1 MKNPL
6 QDKEF
11 LYNLNQDR
19 HKEIYAKIISLSF
32 DEKPLEQ
39 IEGRVTSGS
48 INIDGT
54 STVRRTCNLTLIAK
68 DVNITD
74 FYWGVSNKFTLE
86 IGLKNNINKEYPN
99 IIWFKQGIY
108 VITSFNSS
116 LTNSN
121 YTISI
126 NGKDKMCLLNGEIG
140 GSLPSSIDFGK
151 IDNYED
157 TYTEVKIKDCTQ
169 YVANKYY
176 IYEDGKY
183 KISLNEFNE
192 KTKYYTKDTLLKQD
206 SLKLKDIIKEAVHE
220 YGKELY
226 HNIII
231 NDLDNYGLELLEYR
245 GDKPLYLLY
254 DEDAH
259 IYTQMVIDE
268 DFPIYIETSSEKY
281 DYEPVENLSIETFY
295 SNPEE
300 YWVKSEESE
309 DFYYQVSQYNEEL
322 TYYTRSYIAPTV
334 DEEAKQ
340 IKDIPVFNNAID
352 DFNDSRTIFYLDTD
366 ILDEETGKRDKSRW
380 SATKVEYG
388 ATAGY
393 RTTDLTYPGD
403 LISSVGESLTS
414 ILDKIKNTIGA
425 FEYFYDIDGR
435 FIFQAKKIYSQN
447 SWNTLVNADDNIF
460 ARDAVEESPY
470 SYSFEDVN
478 LIQQFQNTPAINNVK
493 NDYSIWGTRKG
504 ISGAEIPI
512 HARYAIHNKPVYYH
526 SYDGNTYTTLEMN
539 EVIKMP
545 NRQKNPDGLNDDWWN
560 IFDWAEYYKALTGEY
575 PTSYIGQY
583 CKETTKLDLNA
594 IFPPG
599 YTWNINRPVFLFDVN
614 KDGTLGY
621 IGHNPIRDDQLPENS
636 CWHTY
641 SYFLDLSKNG
651 NLAYIYKPKIP
662 TNVNINYKKVDW
674 REIIYQM
681 ALDYFKHGQE
691 KDFLYNVQN
700 NNLKMDGLSSYYPE
714 GETGYEAFYTD
725 IQGFWR
731 QLYDPNP
738 DIIYDTEGGYYSEEK
753 FYKVKELTNEELKT
767 SGDIYYYYDST
778 LDEYIIAKNLSYK
791 QCTEDS
797 SFIASNTYYIKKN
810 QNAYEK
816 VENLTEDI
824 FNNNK
829 SNYYYQIDYYS
840 KNKELALGSSYRVKT
855 VWNPFKEK
863 DTFTCDYYLKGD
875 TETDDYSATKYY
887 WNKNVVLA
895 PEQLNFW
902 IDFYDGNDS
911 LMQYSIATI
920 GDRPKVVNDS
930 KITSIYFRNV
940 PQVIFT
946 NGQDYN
952 GLDIKTG
959 YTYIWLDK
967 SMQDL
972 FSISAQGKSAEEEM
986 NELFNNYSYCSE
998 GVTITAVPIY
1008 NLEPNTLIYIY
1019 NEENKING
1027 KYQVNRITIPLNYNG
1042 MMSIT
1047 ATKIIEQVY

>member
-1 MKNPL
+1 MKNPF

-86 IGLKNNINKEYPN
+86 IGLKNNINEEYSN

-116 LTNSN
+116 LTNNN

-151 IDNYED
+151 IDIYED
-157 TYTEVKIKDCTQ
+157 TYTEVQIKDYTQ

-176 IYEDGKY
+176 IYENGEY
-183 KISLNEFNE
+183 KISLNQFNE
-192 KTKYYTKDTLLKQD
+192 KTKYYTKDVLLKQD

-226 HNIII
+226 HNIVI

-254 DEDAH
+254 DEAAQ

-268 DFPIYIETSSEKY
+268 DF
-281 DYEPVENLSIETFY
+281 SIGNGYTI
-295 SNPEE
+295 STCP
-300 YWVKSEESE
+300 
-309 DFYYQVSQYNEEL
+309 QY
-322 TYYTRSYIAPTV
+322 
-334 DEEAKQ
+334 
-340 IKDIPVFNNAID
+340 NNAID
-352 DFNDSRTIFYLDTD
+352 SLNDGRYIFTLED
-366 ILDEETGKRDKSRW
+366 GKEY

-447 SWNTLVNADDNIF
+447 SWNTLVNTDDNIF
-460 ARDAVEESPY
+460 ARDAIEESPY

-504 ISGAEIPI
+504 VTGAEIPI

-526 SYDGNTYTTLEMN
+526 GYDGNTYTTLEMN

-545 NRQKNPDGLNDDWWN
+545 SRQKNPDGLNDDWWN

-575 PTSYIGQY
+575 PAGHIGQY

-599 YTWNINRPVFLFDVN
+599 NRWDINRPVFLFDVN

-621 IGHNPIRDDQLPENS
+621 IGHNPWKDGVLPEDS
-636 CWHTY
+636 CWHLY
-641 SYFLDLSKNG
+641 SYFLDLAENG

-662 TNVNINYKKVDW
+662 TNVNISYKKVDW

-691 KDFLYNVQN
+691 EDFLYRVQN

-855 VWNPFKEK
+855 VWNPFREK

-911 LMQYSIATI
+911 LMQYSIAAI

-998 GVTITAVPIY
+998 GVTITAIPIY
-1008 NLEPNTLIYIY
+1008 NLEPNTLVYIY

>member
-151 IDNYED
+151 IDIYED
-157 TYTEVKIKDCTQ
+157 TYTEVQIKDYTQ

-176 IYEDGKY
+176 IYENGEY
-183 KISLNEFNE
+183 KLSLNEFNE
-192 KTKYYTKDTLLKQD
+192 KTKYYTKDILLRQD

-254 DEDAH
+254 DEAAQ
-259 IYTQMVIDE
+259 IYTQMIIDE
-268 DFPIYIETSSEKY
+268 DF
-281 DYEPVENLSIETFY
+281 SIGNGYTI
-295 SNPEE
+295 STCP
-300 YWVKSEESE
+300 
-309 DFYYQVSQYNEEL
+309 QY
-322 TYYTRSYIAPTV
+322 
-334 DEEAKQ
+334 
-340 IKDIPVFNNAID
+340 NNAID
-352 DFNDSRTIFYLDTD
+352 TLNDGRYIFTLED
-366 ILDEETGKRDKSRW
+366 GKEY

-393 RTTDLTYPGD
+393 RATDLIYPGD

-621 IGHNPIRDDQLPENS
+621 IGHNPIRDNQLPENS

-641 SYFLDLSKNG
+641 SYFLDLATGG

-691 KDFLYNVQN
+691 EDFLYKVQT

-753 FYKVKELTNEELKT
+753 
-767 SGDIYYYYDST
+767 
-778 LDEYIIAKNLSYK
+778 EY
-791 QCTEDS
+791 EPDGV
-797 SFIASNTYYIKKN
+797 TYRI
-810 QNAYEK
+810 
-816 VENLTEDI
+816 
-824 FNNNK
+824 
-829 SNYYYQIDYYS
+829 
-840 KNKELALGSSYRVKT
+840 KT

-911 LMQYSIATI
+911 LMQYSIAAI

>member
-6 QDKEF
+6 QDKDF

-151 IDNYED
+151 IDIYED
-157 TYTEVKIKDCTQ
+157 TYSEVQIKDYTQ

-176 IYEDGKY
+176 IYENGEY
-183 KISLNEFNE
+183 KISLSEFNE
-192 KTKYYTKDTLLKQD
+192 KAKYYTKDVLLRQD

-254 DEDAH
+254 DEDVQ

-268 DFPIYIETSSEKY
+268 DFPIYIETSPENY
-281 DYEPVENLSIETFY
+281 NYEPVENLSMETFY

-322 TYYTRSYIAPTV
+322 TYYIRSYIAPTV
-334 DEEAKQ
+334 SEEAKQ
-340 IKDIPVFNNAID
+340 IKDIPVFNNAIN

-447 SWNTLVNADDNIF
+447 SWNTLVNTDNNIF
-460 ARDAVEESPY
+460 ARDAIEESPY

-478 LIQQFQNTPAINNVK
+478 LIQQFQNTPAINNVR

-504 ISGAEIPI
+504 ITGAEIPI

-545 NRQKNPDGLNDDWWN
+545 VRQKNPEGLDDNWWN

-575 PTSYIGQY
+575 PASYIGQY

-599 YTWNINRPVFLFDVN
+599 NKWDINRPVFLFDVN

-621 IGHNPIRDDQLPENS
+621 VGHNPWEDGRLPEDS
-636 CWHTY
+636 CWHLY
-641 SYFLDLSKNG
+641 SYFLDLAKNG

-691 KDFLYNVQN
+691 EDFLYKVQT

-731 QLYDPNP
+731 QLYDLNP

-753 FYKVKELTNEELKT
+753 EYEPDGVTYK
-767 SGDIYYYYDST
+767 I
-778 LDEYIIAKNLSYK
+778 
-791 QCTEDS
+791 
-797 SFIASNTYYIKKN
+797 
-810 QNAYEK
+810 
-816 VENLTEDI
+816 
-824 FNNNK
+824 
-829 SNYYYQIDYYS
+829 
-840 KNKELALGSSYRVKT
+840 KT

-863 DTFTCDYYLKGD
+863 DTFTCDYYLKGEN
-875 TETDDYSATKYY
+875 ETDDYSATKYY

-911 LMQYSIATI
+911 LMQYSIAAI

-1008 NLEPNTLIYIY
+1008 NLEPNTLVYIY

>member
-151 IDNYED
+151 IDIYED
-157 TYTEVKIKDCTQ
+157 TYTEVQIKDYTQ

-176 IYEDGKY
+176 IYENGEY
-183 KISLNEFNE
+183 KLSLSEFNE
-192 KTKYYTKDTLLKQD
+192 KTKYYTKDILLRQD

-254 DEDAH
+254 DEAAQ
-259 IYTQMVIDE
+259 IYTQMVIDG
-268 DFPIYIETSSEKY
+268 DFLIGNGYTISTCP
-281 DYEPVENLSIETFY
+281 
-295 SNPEE
+295 
-300 YWVKSEESE
+300 
-309 DFYYQVSQYNEEL
+309 QY
-322 TYYTRSYIAPTV
+322 
-334 DEEAKQ
+334 
-340 IKDIPVFNNAID
+340 NNAID
-352 DFNDSRTIFYLDTD
+352 SLNDGRYIFTLED
-366 ILDEETGKRDKSRW
+366 GKKY

-621 IGHNPIRDDQLPENS
+621 IGHNPIRDGQLPENS

-641 SYFLDLSKNG
+641 SYFLDLATGG

-691 KDFLYNVQN
+691 EDFLYQVQN

-753 FYKVKELTNEELKT
+753 
-767 SGDIYYYYDST
+767 
-778 LDEYIIAKNLSYK
+778 EYEPDGI
-791 QCTEDS
+791 
-797 SFIASNTYYIKKN
+797 TYRI
-810 QNAYEK
+810 
-816 VENLTEDI
+816 
-824 FNNNK
+824 
-829 SNYYYQIDYYS
+829 
-840 KNKELALGSSYRVKT
+840 KT

-875 TETDDYSATKYY
+875 TETDDYSATRYY

-911 LMQYSIATI
+911 LMQYSIAAI

>member
-126 NGKDKMCLLNGEIG
+126 NRKDKMCLLNGEIG

-151 IDNYED
+151 IDIYED
-157 TYTEVKIKDCTQ
+157 TYTEVQIKDYTQ

-176 IYEDGKY
+176 IYENGEY
-183 KISLNEFNE
+183 KISLNQFNE

-281 DYEPVENLSIETFY
+281 EYEPIEDLSMETFY

-309 DFYYQVSQYNEEL
+309 DFYYQISQYNEEL
-322 TYYTRSYIAPTV
+322 TYYIRSYIAPTV
-334 DEEAKQ
+334 SEEAKQ

-366 ILDEETGKRDKSRW
+366 ILNEETGKRDKSRW

-621 IGHNPIRDDQLPENS
+621 IGHNPIRDGQLPENS

-641 SYFLDLSKNG
+641 SYFLDLATGG

-691 KDFLYNVQN
+691 EDFLYNVQN

-753 FYKVKELTNEELKT
+753 EYEPDGVTYK
-767 SGDIYYYYDST
+767 I
-778 LDEYIIAKNLSYK
+778 
-791 QCTEDS
+791 
-797 SFIASNTYYIKKN
+797 
-810 QNAYEK
+810 
-816 VENLTEDI
+816 
-824 FNNNK
+824 
-829 SNYYYQIDYYS
+829 
-840 KNKELALGSSYRVKT
+840 KT
-855 VWNPFKEK
+855 VWNPFREK
-863 DTFTCDYYLKGD
+863 DTFTCDYYLKGEN
-875 TETDDYSATKYY
+875 ETDDYSATKYY

-911 LMQYSIATI
+911 LMQYSIAVI

>member
-151 IDNYED
+151 IDIYED
-157 TYTEVKIKDCTQ
+157 TYTEVQIKDYTQ
-169 YVANKYY
+169 YIANKYY
-176 IYEDGKY
+176 IYENGEY
-183 KISLNEFNE
+183 KLSLSEFNE
-192 KTKYYTKDTLLKQD
+192 KTKYYTKDVLLRQD

-268 DFPIYIETSSEKY
+268 DF
-281 DYEPVENLSIETFY
+281 SIGNGYTI
-295 SNPEE
+295 STCP
-300 YWVKSEESE
+300 
-309 DFYYQVSQYNEEL
+309 QY
-322 TYYTRSYIAPTV
+322 
-334 DEEAKQ
+334 
-340 IKDIPVFNNAID
+340 NNAID
-352 DFNDSRTIFYLDTD
+352 TLNDGRYIFTLED
-366 ILDEETGKRDKSRW
+366 GKEY

-393 RTTDLTYPGD
+393 RTTDLIYPGD

-621 IGHNPIRDDQLPENS
+621 IGHNPIRDNQLPENS

-641 SYFLDLSKNG
+641 SYFLDLATGG

-691 KDFLYNVQN
+691 EDFLYKVQT

-753 FYKVKELTNEELKT
+753 
-767 SGDIYYYYDST
+767 
-778 LDEYIIAKNLSYK
+778 EY
-791 QCTEDS
+791 EPDGV
-797 SFIASNTYYIKKN
+797 TYRI
-810 QNAYEK
+810 
-816 VENLTEDI
+816 
-824 FNNNK
+824 
-829 SNYYYQIDYYS
+829 
-840 KNKELALGSSYRVKT
+840 KT

-911 LMQYSIATI
+911 LMQYSIAAI

-946 NGQDYN
+946 DGQDYN

>member
-6 QDKEF
+6 QDKDF

-19 HKEIYAKIISLSF
+19 YKEIYAKIISLSF

-39 IEGRVTSGS
+39 IEGRVSSGS

-86 IGLKNNINKEYPN
+86 IGLKNNINKDYPN

-151 IDNYED
+151 IDIYED
-157 TYTEVKIKDCTQ
+157 TYSEVQIKDYTQ

-176 IYEDGKY
+176 IYENGEY

-192 KTKYYTKDTLLKQD
+192 NIKYYTKDILLKQD

-226 HNIII
+226 HNIVI

-254 DEDAH
+254 DETAQ

-268 DFPIYIETSSEKY
+268 DF
-281 DYEPVENLSIETFY
+281 SIGNGYTI
-295 SNPEE
+295 STCP
-300 YWVKSEESE
+300 
-309 DFYYQVSQYNEEL
+309 QY
-322 TYYTRSYIAPTV
+322 
-334 DEEAKQ
+334 
-340 IKDIPVFNNAID
+340 NNAID
-352 DFNDSRTIFYLDTD
+352 SLNDGRYIFTLED
-366 ILDEETGKRDKSRW
+366 GKKY

-388 ATAGY
+388 TTAGY
-393 RTTDLTYPGD
+393 RTTDLVYPGD

-447 SWNTLVNADDNIF
+447 SWNTLVNADNNIF

-493 NDYSIWGTRKG
+493 NDYSIWGTRKS
-504 ISGAEIPI
+504 ITGAEIPI
-512 HARYAIHNKPVYYH
+512 HARYAIHNKPIYYH
-526 SYDGNTYTTLEMN
+526 SYDGNIYTTLEMN
-539 EVIKMP
+539 EI
-545 NRQKNPDGLNDDWWN
+545 
-560 IFDWAEYYKALTGEY
+560 I
-575 PTSYIGQY
+575 
-583 CKETTKLDLNA
+583 
-594 IFPPG
+594 
-599 YTWNINRPVFLFDVN
+599 
-614 KDGTLGY
+614 
-621 IGHNPIRDDQLPENS
+621 
-636 CWHTY
+636 
-641 SYFLDLSKNG
+641 
-651 NLAYIYKPKIP
+651 KIP
-662 TNVNINYKKVDW
+662 DIDVHYKKVDW

-691 KDFLYNVQN
+691 EDFLYNIQN
-700 NNLKMDGLSSYYPE
+700 NNLKTDGLSSYYPE

-753 FYKVKELTNEELKT
+753 
-767 SGDIYYYYDST
+767 
-778 LDEYIIAKNLSYK
+778 EYEPDGI
-791 QCTEDS
+791 
-797 SFIASNTYYIKKN
+797 TYRI
-810 QNAYEK
+810 
-816 VENLTEDI
+816 
-824 FNNNK
+824 
-829 SNYYYQIDYYS
+829 
-840 KNKELALGSSYRVKT
+840 KT
-855 VWNPFKEK
+855 VWNPFREK
-863 DTFTCDYYLKGD
+863 DTFTCDYYLKGEN
-875 TETDDYSATKYY
+875 ETDDYSATKYY

-911 LMQYSIATI
+911 LMQYSIAAI

-952 GLDIKTG
+952 SLDIKTG

-998 GVTITAVPIY
+998 SVTITAVPIY
-1008 NLEPNTLIYIY
+1008 HLEPNTLVYIY
-1019 NEENKING
+1019 NKENKING

-1047 ATKIIEQVY
+1047 ATKIMEQIY

>member
-6 QDKEF
+6 QDKDF

-19 HKEIYAKIISLSF
+19 YKEIYAKIISLSF

-39 IEGRVTSGS
+39 IEGRVSSGS

-86 IGLKNNINKEYPN
+86 IGLKNNINKDYPN

-151 IDNYED
+151 IDIYED
-157 TYTEVKIKDCTQ
+157 TYSEVQIKDYTQ

-176 IYEDGKY
+176 IYENGEY

-192 KTKYYTKDTLLKQD
+192 NIKYYTKDILLKQD

-226 HNIII
+226 HNIVI

-254 DEDAH
+254 DETAQ

-268 DFPIYIETSSEKY
+268 DF
-281 DYEPVENLSIETFY
+281 SIGNGYTI
-295 SNPEE
+295 STCP
-300 YWVKSEESE
+300 
-309 DFYYQVSQYNEEL
+309 QY
-322 TYYTRSYIAPTV
+322 
-334 DEEAKQ
+334 
-340 IKDIPVFNNAID
+340 NNAID
-352 DFNDSRTIFYLDTD
+352 SLNDGRYIFTLED
-366 ILDEETGKRDKSRW
+366 GKKY
-380 SATKVEYG
+380 SATKIEYG
-388 ATAGY
+388 TTAGY
-393 RTTDLTYPGD
+393 RTTDLVYPGD
-403 LISSVGESLTS
+403 LISSVGENLTS

-447 SWNTLVNADDNIF
+447 SWNTLVNADNNIF

-493 NDYSIWGTRKG
+493 NDYSIWGTRKS
-504 ISGAEIPI
+504 ITGAEIPI
-512 HARYAIHNKPVYYH
+512 HARYAIHNKPIYYH
-526 SYDGNTYTTLEMN
+526 SYDGNIYTTLEMN
-539 EVIKMP
+539 EI
-545 NRQKNPDGLNDDWWN
+545 
-560 IFDWAEYYKALTGEY
+560 I
-575 PTSYIGQY
+575 
-583 CKETTKLDLNA
+583 
-594 IFPPG
+594 
-599 YTWNINRPVFLFDVN
+599 
-614 KDGTLGY
+614 
-621 IGHNPIRDDQLPENS
+621 
-636 CWHTY
+636 
-641 SYFLDLSKNG
+641 
-651 NLAYIYKPKIP
+651 KIP
-662 TNVNINYKKVDW
+662 DIDVHYKKVDW

-691 KDFLYNVQN
+691 EDFLYNVQN
-700 NNLKMDGLSSYYPE
+700 NNLKTDGLSSYYPE

-753 FYKVKELTNEELKT
+753 
-767 SGDIYYYYDST
+767 
-778 LDEYIIAKNLSYK
+778 EYEPDGI
-791 QCTEDS
+791 
-797 SFIASNTYYIKKN
+797 TYRI
-810 QNAYEK
+810 
-816 VENLTEDI
+816 
-824 FNNNK
+824 
-829 SNYYYQIDYYS
+829 
-840 KNKELALGSSYRVKT
+840 KT
-855 VWNPFKEK
+855 VWNPFREK
-863 DTFTCDYYLKGD
+863 DTFTCDYYLKGEN
-875 TETDDYSATKYY
+875 ETDDYSATKYY

-911 LMQYSIATI
+911 LMQYSIAAI

-959 YTYIWLDK
+959 YTYIQLDK

-998 GVTITAVPIY
+998 SVTITAVPIY
-1008 NLEPNTLIYIY
+1008 HLEPNTLVYIY
-1019 NEENKING
+1019 NKENKING

-1047 ATKIIEQVY
+1047 ATKIMEQIY

>member
-32 DEKPLEQ
+32 DEKPQEQ

-151 IDNYED
+151 IDIYED
-157 TYTEVKIKDCTQ
+157 TYSEVQIKDYTQ

-176 IYEDGKY
+176 IYENGEY

-192 KTKYYTKDTLLKQD
+192 KIKYYTKDVLLKQD

-254 DEDAH
+254 DEAAQ

-268 DFPIYIETSSEKY
+268 DF
-281 DYEPVENLSIETFY
+281 SIGNGYTI
-295 SNPEE
+295 STCP
-300 YWVKSEESE
+300 
-309 DFYYQVSQYNEEL
+309 QY
-322 TYYTRSYIAPTV
+322 
-334 DEEAKQ
+334 
-340 IKDIPVFNNAID
+340 NNAID
-352 DFNDSRTIFYLDTD
+352 SLNDGRYIFTLED
-366 ILDEETGKRDKSRW
+366 GKQY

-460 ARDAVEESPY
+460 ARDAIEESPY

-504 ISGAEIPI
+504 ITGAEIPI

-526 SYDGNTYTTLEMN
+526 SYDGNIYTTLKMN

-545 NRQKNPDGLNDDWWN
+545 VRQKNPEGLDDNWWN
-560 IFDWAEYYKALTGEY
+560 IFDWAEYYKVLTGEY
-575 PTSYIGQY
+575 PASYIGQY

-621 IGHNPIRDDQLPENS
+621 VGHNPSRDGQLPENS

-641 SYFLDLSKNG
+641 SYFLNLAKKG

-691 KDFLYNVQN
+691 EDFLYNVQN

-753 FYKVKELTNEELKT
+753 EYEPDGVTYK
-767 SGDIYYYYDST
+767 I
-778 LDEYIIAKNLSYK
+778 
-791 QCTEDS
+791 
-797 SFIASNTYYIKKN
+797 
-810 QNAYEK
+810 
-816 VENLTEDI
+816 
-824 FNNNK
+824 
-829 SNYYYQIDYYS
+829 
-840 KNKELALGSSYRVKT
+840 KT
-855 VWNPFKEK
+855 VWNPFREK
-863 DTFTCDYYLKGD
+863 DTFTCDYYLKGEN
-875 TETDDYSATKYY
+875 ETDDYSATKYY

-911 LMQYSIATI
+911 LMQYSIAAI

-946 NGQDYN
+946 TGQDYN

-1008 NLEPNTLIYIY
+1008 NLEPNTLVYIY

>member
-6 QDKEF
+6 QNKDF

-19 HKEIYAKIISLSF
+19 YKEIYAKIISLSF

-151 IDNYED
+151 IDIYED
-157 TYTEVKIKDCTQ
+157 TYSEVQIKDYTQ

-176 IYEDGKY
+176 IYENGEY

-192 KTKYYTKDTLLKQD
+192 NIKYYTKDILLKQD

-226 HNIII
+226 HNIVI

-254 DEDAH
+254 DETAQ
-259 IYTQMVIDE
+259 IYTQMIIDE
-268 DFPIYIETSSEKY
+268 DF
-281 DYEPVENLSIETFY
+281 SIGNGYTI
-295 SNPEE
+295 STCP
-300 YWVKSEESE
+300 
-309 DFYYQVSQYNEEL
+309 QY
-322 TYYTRSYIAPTV
+322 
-334 DEEAKQ
+334 
-340 IKDIPVFNNAID
+340 NNAID
-352 DFNDSRTIFYLDTD
+352 SLNDGRYIFTLED
-366 ILDEETGKRDKSRW
+366 GKKY

-388 ATAGY
+388 TTAGY
-393 RTTDLTYPGD
+393 RTTDLVYPGD

-447 SWNTLVNADDNIF
+447 SWNTLVNADNNIF

-493 NDYSIWGTRKG
+493 NDYSIWGTRKS
-504 ISGAEIPI
+504 ITGAEIPI

-526 SYDGNTYTTLEMN
+526 SYDGNIYTTLEMN
-539 EVIKMP
+539 EI
-545 NRQKNPDGLNDDWWN
+545 
-560 IFDWAEYYKALTGEY
+560 I
-575 PTSYIGQY
+575 
-583 CKETTKLDLNA
+583 
-594 IFPPG
+594 
-599 YTWNINRPVFLFDVN
+599 
-614 KDGTLGY
+614 
-621 IGHNPIRDDQLPENS
+621 
-636 CWHTY
+636 
-641 SYFLDLSKNG
+641 
-651 NLAYIYKPKIP
+651 KIP
-662 TNVNINYKKVDW
+662 DIDVHYKKVDW

-691 KDFLYNVQN
+691 EDFLYNIQN
-700 NNLKMDGLSSYYPE
+700 NNLKTDGLSSYYPE

-753 FYKVKELTNEELKT
+753 
-767 SGDIYYYYDST
+767 
-778 LDEYIIAKNLSYK
+778 EY
-791 QCTEDS
+791 EPDGV
-797 SFIASNTYYIKKN
+797 TYRI
-810 QNAYEK
+810 
-816 VENLTEDI
+816 
-824 FNNNK
+824 
-829 SNYYYQIDYYS
+829 
-840 KNKELALGSSYRVKT
+840 KT

-863 DTFTCDYYLKGD
+863 DTFTCDYYLKGEN
-875 TETDDYSATKYY
+875 ETDDYSATKYY

-911 LMQYSIATI
+911 LMQYSIAAI

-946 NGQDYN
+946 NRQDYN

-998 GVTITAVPIY
+998 SVTITAVPIY
-1008 NLEPNTLIYIY
+1008 HLEPNTLVYIY
-1019 NEENKING
+1019 NKENKING

-1047 ATKIIEQVY
+1047 ATKIMEQIY

>member
-151 IDNYED
+151 IDIYED
-157 TYTEVKIKDCTQ
+157 TYTEVQIKDYTQ

-176 IYEDGKY
+176 IYENGEY
-183 KISLNEFNE
+183 KLSLNEFNE
-192 KTKYYTKDTLLKQD
+192 KTKYYTKDILLRQD

-254 DEDAH
+254 DEAAQ
-259 IYTQMVIDE
+259 IYTQMIIDE
-268 DFPIYIETSSEKY
+268 DF
-281 DYEPVENLSIETFY
+281 SIGNGYTI
-295 SNPEE
+295 STCP
-300 YWVKSEESE
+300 
-309 DFYYQVSQYNEEL
+309 QY
-322 TYYTRSYIAPTV
+322 
-334 DEEAKQ
+334 
-340 IKDIPVFNNAID
+340 NNAID
-352 DFNDSRTIFYLDTD
+352 TLNDGRYIFTLED
-366 ILDEETGKRDKSRW
+366 GKEY

-393 RTTDLTYPGD
+393 RATDLIYPGD

-621 IGHNPIRDDQLPENS
+621 IGHNPIRDNQLPENS

-641 SYFLDLSKNG
+641 SYFLDLATGG

-691 KDFLYNVQN
+691 EDFLYKVQT

-753 FYKVKELTNEELKT
+753 
-767 SGDIYYYYDST
+767 
-778 LDEYIIAKNLSYK
+778 EY
-791 QCTEDS
+791 EPDGV
-797 SFIASNTYYIKKN
+797 TYRI
-810 QNAYEK
+810 
-816 VENLTEDI
+816 
-824 FNNNK
+824 
-829 SNYYYQIDYYS
+829 
-840 KNKELALGSSYRVKT
+840 KT

-911 LMQYSIATI
+911 LMQYSIAAI

-1027 KYQVNRITIPLNYNG
+1027 KYQVNIITIPLNYNG

>member
-151 IDNYED
+151 IDIYED
-157 TYTEVKIKDCTQ
+157 TYSEVQIKDYTQ

-176 IYEDGKY
+176 IYENGEY

-192 KTKYYTKDTLLKQD
+192 KTKYYTKDVLLKQD

-254 DEDAH
+254 NEAAQ

-268 DFPIYIETSSEKY
+268 DF
-281 DYEPVENLSIETFY
+281 SIGNGYTI
-295 SNPEE
+295 STCP
-300 YWVKSEESE
+300 
-309 DFYYQVSQYNEEL
+309 QY
-322 TYYTRSYIAPTV
+322 
-334 DEEAKQ
+334 
-340 IKDIPVFNNAID
+340 NNAID
-352 DFNDSRTIFYLDTD
+352 SLNDGRYIFTLED
-366 ILDEETGKRDKSRW
+366 GKQY

-447 SWNTLVNADDNIF
+447 SWNTLVNADNNIF
-460 ARDAVEESPY
+460 ARDAIEESPY

-504 ISGAEIPI
+504 ITGAEIPI

-526 SYDGNTYTTLEMN
+526 SYNGNIYTTLEMN

-545 NRQKNPDGLNDDWWN
+545 VRQKNPEGLDDNWWN
-560 IFDWAEYYKALTGEY
+560 IFDWAEYYKVLTGDY
-575 PTSYIGQY
+575 PADHIGQY

-599 YTWNINRPVFLFDVN
+599 NTWNINRPVFLFDVN

-621 IGHNPIRDDQLPENS
+621 VGHNPSRDGRLPEDS
-636 CWHTY
+636 CWHLY

-691 KDFLYNVQN
+691 EDFLYNVQN

-753 FYKVKELTNEELKT
+753 
-767 SGDIYYYYDST
+767 
-778 LDEYIIAKNLSYK
+778 EY
-791 QCTEDS
+791 EPDGV
-797 SFIASNTYYIKKN
+797 TYRI
-810 QNAYEK
+810 
-816 VENLTEDI
+816 
-824 FNNNK
+824 
-829 SNYYYQIDYYS
+829 
-840 KNKELALGSSYRVKT
+840 KT

-911 LMQYSIATI
+911 LMQYSIAAI

-946 NGQDYN
+946 NEQDYN

>member
-151 IDNYED
+151 IDIYED
-157 TYTEVKIKDCTQ
+157 TYTEVQIKDYTQ

-176 IYEDGKY
+176 IYENGEY
-183 KISLNEFNE
+183 KLSLNEFNE
-192 KTKYYTKDTLLKQD
+192 KTKYYTKDILLRQD

-254 DEDAH
+254 DEAAQ
-259 IYTQMVIDE
+259 IYTQMIIDE
-268 DFPIYIETSSEKY
+268 DF
-281 DYEPVENLSIETFY
+281 SIGNGYTI
-295 SNPEE
+295 STCP
-300 YWVKSEESE
+300 
-309 DFYYQVSQYNEEL
+309 QY
-322 TYYTRSYIAPTV
+322 
-334 DEEAKQ
+334 
-340 IKDIPVFNNAID
+340 NNAID
-352 DFNDSRTIFYLDTD
+352 TLNDGRYIFTLED
-366 ILDEETGKRDKSRW
+366 GKEY

-393 RTTDLTYPGD
+393 RATDLIYPGD

-621 IGHNPIRDDQLPENS
+621 IGHNPIRDNQLPENY

-641 SYFLDLSKNG
+641 SYFLDLATGG

-691 KDFLYNVQN
+691 EDFLYKVQT

-753 FYKVKELTNEELKT
+753 
-767 SGDIYYYYDST
+767 
-778 LDEYIIAKNLSYK
+778 EY
-791 QCTEDS
+791 EPDGV
-797 SFIASNTYYIKKN
+797 TYRI
-810 QNAYEK
+810 
-816 VENLTEDI
+816 
-824 FNNNK
+824 
-829 SNYYYQIDYYS
+829 
-840 KNKELALGSSYRVKT
+840 KT

-911 LMQYSIATI
+911 LMQYSIAAI

>member
-54 STVRRTCNLTLIAK
+54 STVRRTCNLALIAK

-151 IDNYED
+151 IDIYED
-157 TYTEVKIKDCTQ
+157 TYTEVQIKDYTQ

-176 IYEDGKY
+176 IYENGEY
-183 KISLNEFNE
+183 KLSLSEFNE
-192 KTKYYTKDTLLKQD
+192 KTKYYTKDILLRQD

-254 DEDAH
+254 DEAAQ
-259 IYTQMVIDE
+259 IYTQMIIDE
-268 DFPIYIETSSEKY
+268 DF
-281 DYEPVENLSIETFY
+281 SIGNGYTI
-295 SNPEE
+295 STCP
-300 YWVKSEESE
+300 
-309 DFYYQVSQYNEEL
+309 QY
-322 TYYTRSYIAPTV
+322 
-334 DEEAKQ
+334 
-340 IKDIPVFNNAID
+340 NNAID
-352 DFNDSRTIFYLDTD
+352 TLNDGRYIFTLED
-366 ILDEETGKRDKSRW
+366 GKEY

-393 RTTDLTYPGD
+393 RTTDLVYPGD

-691 KDFLYNVQN
+691 EDFLYKVQT

-753 FYKVKELTNEELKT
+753 
-767 SGDIYYYYDST
+767 
-778 LDEYIIAKNLSYK
+778 EY
-791 QCTEDS
+791 EPDGV
-797 SFIASNTYYIKKN
+797 TYRI
-810 QNAYEK
+810 
-816 VENLTEDI
+816 
-824 FNNNK
+824 
-829 SNYYYQIDYYS
+829 
-840 KNKELALGSSYRVKT
+840 KT

-911 LMQYSIATI
+911 LMQYSIAAI

-998 GVTITAVPIY
+998 GVTITTVPIY
-1008 NLEPNTLIYIY
+1008 NLEPNTLVYIY

>member
-6 QDKEF
+6 QDKDF

-19 HKEIYAKIISLSF
+19 YKEIYAKIISLSF

-39 IEGRVTSGS
+39 IEGRVSSGS

-86 IGLKNNINKEYPN
+86 IGLKNNINKDYPN

-151 IDNYED
+151 IDIYED
-157 TYTEVKIKDCTQ
+157 TYSEVQIKDYTQ

-176 IYEDGKY
+176 IYENGEY

-192 KTKYYTKDTLLKQD
+192 NIKYYTKDILLKQD

-226 HNIII
+226 HNIVI

-254 DEDAH
+254 DETAQ

-268 DFPIYIETSSEKY
+268 DF
-281 DYEPVENLSIETFY
+281 SIGNGYTI
-295 SNPEE
+295 STCP
-300 YWVKSEESE
+300 
-309 DFYYQVSQYNEEL
+309 QY
-322 TYYTRSYIAPTV
+322 
-334 DEEAKQ
+334 
-340 IKDIPVFNNAID
+340 NNAID
-352 DFNDSRTIFYLDTD
+352 SLNDGRYIF
-366 ILDEETGKRDKSRW
+366 ILEDGKKY

-388 ATAGY
+388 TTAGY
-393 RTTDLTYPGD
+393 RTTDLVYPGD

-447 SWNTLVNADDNIF
+447 SWNTLVNADNNIF

-493 NDYSIWGTRKG
+493 NDYSIWGTRKS
-504 ISGAEIPI
+504 ITGAEIPI
-512 HARYAIHNKPVYYH
+512 HARYAIHNKPIYYH
-526 SYDGNTYTTLEMN
+526 SYDGNIYTTLEMN
-539 EVIKMP
+539 EI
-545 NRQKNPDGLNDDWWN
+545 
-560 IFDWAEYYKALTGEY
+560 I
-575 PTSYIGQY
+575 
-583 CKETTKLDLNA
+583 
-594 IFPPG
+594 
-599 YTWNINRPVFLFDVN
+599 
-614 KDGTLGY
+614 
-621 IGHNPIRDDQLPENS
+621 
-636 CWHTY
+636 
-641 SYFLDLSKNG
+641 
-651 NLAYIYKPKIP
+651 KIP
-662 TNVNINYKKVDW
+662 DIDVHYKKVDW

-691 KDFLYNVQN
+691 EDFLYNVQN
-700 NNLKMDGLSSYYPE
+700 NNLKTDGLSSYYPE

-753 FYKVKELTNEELKT
+753 
-767 SGDIYYYYDST
+767 
-778 LDEYIIAKNLSYK
+778 EYEPDGI
-791 QCTEDS
+791 
-797 SFIASNTYYIKKN
+797 TYRI
-810 QNAYEK
+810 
-816 VENLTEDI
+816 
-824 FNNNK
+824 
-829 SNYYYQIDYYS
+829 
-840 KNKELALGSSYRVKT
+840 KT
-855 VWNPFKEK
+855 VWNPFREK
-863 DTFTCDYYLKGD
+863 DTFTCDYYLKGEN
-875 TETDDYSATKYY
+875 ETDDYSATKYY

-911 LMQYSIATI
+911 LMQYSIAAI

-952 GLDIKTG
+952 SLDIKTG

-998 GVTITAVPIY
+998 SVTITAVPIY
-1008 NLEPNTLIYIY
+1008 HLEPNTLVYIY

-1047 ATKIIEQVY
+1047 ATKIMEQIY

>member
-1 MKNPL
+1 MKNPF

-32 DEKPLEQ
+32 DEKPQEQ

-151 IDNYED
+151 IDIYED
-157 TYTEVKIKDCTQ
+157 TYTEVQIKDYTQ

-176 IYEDGKY
+176 IYENGEY

-192 KTKYYTKDTLLKQD
+192 KTKYYTKDILLKQD

-268 DFPIYIETSSEKY
+268 DFPIGNGYTISTC
-281 DYEPVENLSIETFY
+281 P
-295 SNPEE
+295 
-300 YWVKSEESE
+300 
-309 DFYYQVSQYNEEL
+309 QY
-322 TYYTRSYIAPTV
+322 
-334 DEEAKQ
+334 
-340 IKDIPVFNNAID
+340 NNAID
-352 DFNDSRTIFYLDTD
+352 TLNDGRYIFTLED
-366 ILDEETGKRDKSRW
+366 GKEY

-393 RTTDLTYPGD
+393 RTTDLIYPGD

-545 NRQKNPDGLNDDWWN
+545 HRQKNPDGLNDDWWN

-621 IGHNPIRDDQLPENS
+621 IGHNPIRDGQLPENS

-641 SYFLDLSKNG
+641 SYFLDLATGG

-691 KDFLYNVQN
+691 EDFLYKVQT

-753 FYKVKELTNEELKT
+753 EYEPDGITYK
-767 SGDIYYYYDST
+767 I
-778 LDEYIIAKNLSYK
+778 
-791 QCTEDS
+791 
-797 SFIASNTYYIKKN
+797 
-810 QNAYEK
+810 
-816 VENLTEDI
+816 
-824 FNNNK
+824 
-829 SNYYYQIDYYS
+829 
-840 KNKELALGSSYRVKT
+840 KT

-863 DTFTCDYYLKGD
+863 DTFTCDYYLKGEN
-875 TETDDYSATKYY
+875 ETDDYSATKYY

-911 LMQYSIATI
+911 LMQYSIAAI

-1008 NLEPNTLIYIY
+1008 NLEPNTLVYIY

>member
-1 MKNPL
+1 
-6 QDKEF
+6 
-11 LYNLNQDR
+11 
-19 HKEIYAKIISLSF
+19 
-32 DEKPLEQ
+32 
-39 IEGRVTSGS
+39 
-48 INIDGT
+48 
-54 STVRRTCNLTLIAK
+54 
-68 DVNITD
+68 
-74 FYWGVSNKFTLE
+74 
-86 IGLKNNINKEYPN
+86 
-99 IIWFKQGIY
+99 
-108 VITSFNSS
+108 
-116 LTNSN
+116 
-121 YTISI
+121 
-126 NGKDKMCLLNGEIG
+126 MCLLNGEIG

-151 IDNYED
+151 IDIYED
-157 TYTEVKIKDCTQ
+157 TYTEVQIKDYTQ
-169 YVANKYY
+169 YIANKYY
-176 IYEDGKY
+176 IYENGEY
-183 KISLNEFNE
+183 KLSLSEFNE
-192 KTKYYTKDTLLKQD
+192 KTKYYTKDILLRQD

-254 DEDAH
+254 DEDAQ

-268 DFPIYIETSSEKY
+268 NF
-281 DYEPVENLSIETFY
+281 SIGNGYTI
-295 SNPEE
+295 STCP
-300 YWVKSEESE
+300 
-309 DFYYQVSQYNEEL
+309 QY
-322 TYYTRSYIAPTV
+322 
-334 DEEAKQ
+334 
-340 IKDIPVFNNAID
+340 NNAID
-352 DFNDSRTIFYLDTD
+352 SLNDGRYIFTLED
-366 ILDEETGKRDKSRW
+366 GKDY

-393 RTTDLTYPGD
+393 RTTDLVYPGD
-403 LISSVGESLTS
+403 LISSAGESLTS

-575 PTSYIGQY
+575 PASYIGQY

-621 IGHNPIRDDQLPENS
+621 IGHNPIRDNQLPENS

-641 SYFLDLSKNG
+641 SYFLDLATGG

-691 KDFLYNVQN
+691 EDFLYKVQT

-753 FYKVKELTNEELKT
+753 
-767 SGDIYYYYDST
+767 
-778 LDEYIIAKNLSYK
+778 EY
-791 QCTEDS
+791 EPDGV
-797 SFIASNTYYIKKN
+797 TYRI
-810 QNAYEK
+810 
-816 VENLTEDI
+816 
-824 FNNNK
+824 
-829 SNYYYQIDYYS
+829 
-840 KNKELALGSSYRVKT
+840 KT

-911 LMQYSIATI
+911 LMQYSIAAI

>member
-6 QDKEF
+6 QDKDF

-151 IDNYED
+151 IDIYED
-157 TYTEVKIKDCTQ
+157 TYSEVQIKDYTQ

-176 IYEDGKY
+176 IYENGEY
-183 KISLNEFNE
+183 KISLSEFNE
-192 KTKYYTKDTLLKQD
+192 KAKYYTKDVLLRQD

-254 DEDAH
+254 DEDVQ

-268 DFPIYIETSSEKY
+268 DFPIYIETSPENY
-281 DYEPVENLSIETFY
+281 NYEPVENLSMETFY

-322 TYYTRSYIAPTV
+322 TYYIRSYIAPTV
-334 DEEAKQ
+334 SEEAKQ
-340 IKDIPVFNNAID
+340 IKDIPVFNNAIN

-447 SWNTLVNADDNIF
+447 SWNTLVNTDNNIF
-460 ARDAVEESPY
+460 ARDAIEESPY

-478 LIQQFQNTPAINNVK
+478 LIQQFQNTPAINNVR

-504 ISGAEIPI
+504 ITGAEIPI

-545 NRQKNPDGLNDDWWN
+545 VRQKNPEGLDDNWWN

-575 PTSYIGQY
+575 PASYIGQY

-599 YTWNINRPVFLFDVN
+599 NKWDINRPVFLFDVN

-621 IGHNPIRDDQLPENS
+621 VGHNPWEDGRLPEDS
-636 CWHTY
+636 CWHLY
-641 SYFLDLSKNG
+641 SYFLDLAKNG

-691 KDFLYNVQN
+691 EDFLYKVQT

-753 FYKVKELTNEELKT
+753 EYEPDGVTYK
-767 SGDIYYYYDST
+767 I
-778 LDEYIIAKNLSYK
+778 
-791 QCTEDS
+791 
-797 SFIASNTYYIKKN
+797 
-810 QNAYEK
+810 
-816 VENLTEDI
+816 
-824 FNNNK
+824 
-829 SNYYYQIDYYS
+829 
-840 KNKELALGSSYRVKT
+840 KT

-863 DTFTCDYYLKGD
+863 DTFTCDYYLKGEN
-875 TETDDYSATKYY
+875 ETDDYSATKYY

-911 LMQYSIATI
+911 LMQYSIAAI

-1008 NLEPNTLIYIY
+1008 NLEPNTLVYIY

>member
-6 QDKEF
+6 QDKDF

-19 HKEIYAKIISLSF
+19 YKEIYAKIISLSF

-39 IEGRVTSGS
+39 IEGRVSSGS

-86 IGLKNNINKEYPN
+86 IGLKNNINKDYPN

-151 IDNYED
+151 IDIYED
-157 TYTEVKIKDCTQ
+157 TYSEVQIKDYTQ

-176 IYEDGKY
+176 IYENGEY

-192 KTKYYTKDTLLKQD
+192 NIKYYTKDILLKQD

-226 HNIII
+226 HNIVI

-254 DEDAH
+254 DETAQ

-268 DFPIYIETSSEKY
+268 DF
-281 DYEPVENLSIETFY
+281 SIGNGYTI
-295 SNPEE
+295 STCP
-300 YWVKSEESE
+300 
-309 DFYYQVSQYNEEL
+309 QY
-322 TYYTRSYIAPTV
+322 
-334 DEEAKQ
+334 
-340 IKDIPVFNNAID
+340 NNAID
-352 DFNDSRTIFYLDTD
+352 SLNDGRYIFTLED
-366 ILDEETGKRDKSRW
+366 GKKY

-388 ATAGY
+388 TTAGY
-393 RTTDLTYPGD
+393 RTTDLVYPGD

-447 SWNTLVNADDNIF
+447 SWNTLVNADNNIF

-493 NDYSIWGTRKG
+493 NDYSIWGTRKS
-504 ISGAEIPI
+504 ITGAEIPI
-512 HARYAIHNKPVYYH
+512 HARYAIHNKPIYYH
-526 SYDGNTYTTLEMN
+526 SYDGNIYTTLEMN
-539 EVIKMP
+539 EI
-545 NRQKNPDGLNDDWWN
+545 
-560 IFDWAEYYKALTGEY
+560 I
-575 PTSYIGQY
+575 
-583 CKETTKLDLNA
+583 
-594 IFPPG
+594 
-599 YTWNINRPVFLFDVN
+599 
-614 KDGTLGY
+614 
-621 IGHNPIRDDQLPENS
+621 
-636 CWHTY
+636 
-641 SYFLDLSKNG
+641 
-651 NLAYIYKPKIP
+651 KIP
-662 TNVNINYKKVDW
+662 DIDVHYKKVDW

-691 KDFLYNVQN
+691 EDFLYNIQN
-700 NNLKMDGLSSYYPE
+700 NNLKTDGLSSYYPE

-753 FYKVKELTNEELKT
+753 
-767 SGDIYYYYDST
+767 
-778 LDEYIIAKNLSYK
+778 EYEPDGI
-791 QCTEDS
+791 
-797 SFIASNTYYIKKN
+797 TYRI
-810 QNAYEK
+810 
-816 VENLTEDI
+816 
-824 FNNNK
+824 
-829 SNYYYQIDYYS
+829 
-840 KNKELALGSSYRVKT
+840 KT

-863 DTFTCDYYLKGD
+863 DTFTCDYYLKGEN
-875 TETDDYSATKYY
+875 ETDDYSATKYY

-911 LMQYSIATI
+911 LMQYSIAAI

-998 GVTITAVPIY
+998 SVTITAVPIY
-1008 NLEPNTLIYIY
+1008 HLEPNTLVYIY

>member
-151 IDNYED
+151 IDIYED
-157 TYTEVKIKDCTQ
+157 TYSEVQIKDYTQ

-176 IYEDGKY
+176 IYENGEY

-192 KTKYYTKDTLLKQD
+192 KTKYYTKDILLKQD

-254 DEDAH
+254 DEAAQ

-268 DFPIYIETSSEKY
+268 DF
-281 DYEPVENLSIETFY
+281 SIGNGYTI
-295 SNPEE
+295 STCP
-300 YWVKSEESE
+300 
-309 DFYYQVSQYNEEL
+309 QY
-322 TYYTRSYIAPTV
+322 
-334 DEEAKQ
+334 
-340 IKDIPVFNNAID
+340 NNAID
-352 DFNDSRTIFYLDTD
+352 SLNDGRYIFTLED
-366 ILDEETGKRDKSRW
+366 GKEY

-447 SWNTLVNADDNIF
+447 SWNTLVNTDDNIF
-460 ARDAVEESPY
+460 ARDAIEESPY

-478 LIQQFQNTPAINNVK
+478 LIQQFQNTPAINNVR

-504 ISGAEIPI
+504 ITGAEIPI

-545 NRQKNPDGLNDDWWN
+545 VRQKNPEGLDDNWWN
-560 IFDWAEYYKALTGEY
+560 IFDWAEYYKTLTGEY
-575 PTSYIGQY
+575 PASYIGQY

-599 YTWNINRPVFLFDVN
+599 NTWNINRPVFLFDVN

-621 IGHNPIRDDQLPENS
+621 FGHNPLKDGSLPEDS

-641 SYFLDLSKNG
+641 SYFLDLAKDG

-691 KDFLYNVQN
+691 EDFLYKVQT

-753 FYKVKELTNEELKT
+753 
-767 SGDIYYYYDST
+767 
-778 LDEYIIAKNLSYK
+778 EY
-791 QCTEDS
+791 EPDGV
-797 SFIASNTYYIKKN
+797 TYRI
-810 QNAYEK
+810 
-816 VENLTEDI
+816 
-824 FNNNK
+824 
-829 SNYYYQIDYYS
+829 
-840 KNKELALGSSYRVKT
+840 KT

-863 DTFTCDYYLKGD
+863 DTFTCDYYLKGEN
-875 TETDDYSATKYY
+875 ETDDYSATKYY

-911 LMQYSIATI
+911 LMQYSIAAI

-998 GVTITAVPIY
+998 GVTITVIPIY

>member
-151 IDNYED
+151 IDIYED
-157 TYTEVKIKDCTQ
+157 TYTEVQIKDYTQ

-176 IYEDGKY
+176 IYENGEY
-183 KISLNEFNE
+183 KLSLSEFNE
-192 KTKYYTKDTLLKQD
+192 KTKYYTKDILLRQD

-254 DEDAH
+254 DEDAQ

-268 DFPIYIETSSEKY
+268 NF
-281 DYEPVENLSIETFY
+281 SIGNGYTI
-295 SNPEE
+295 STCP
-300 YWVKSEESE
+300 
-309 DFYYQVSQYNEEL
+309 QY
-322 TYYTRSYIAPTV
+322 
-334 DEEAKQ
+334 
-340 IKDIPVFNNAID
+340 NNAID
-352 DFNDSRTIFYLDTD
+352 SLNDGRYIFTLED
-366 ILDEETGKRDKSRW
+366 GKDY

-393 RTTDLTYPGD
+393 RTTDLVYPGD
-403 LISSVGESLTS
+403 LISSAGESLTS

-447 SWNTLVNADDNIF
+447 SWNTLVNEDNNIF

-575 PTSYIGQY
+575 PASYIGQY

-621 IGHNPIRDDQLPENS
+621 IGHNPIRDNQLPENS

-641 SYFLDLSKNG
+641 SYFLDLATGG

-691 KDFLYNVQN
+691 EDFLYKVQT

-753 FYKVKELTNEELKT
+753 
-767 SGDIYYYYDST
+767 
-778 LDEYIIAKNLSYK
+778 EY
-791 QCTEDS
+791 EPDGV
-797 SFIASNTYYIKKN
+797 TYRI
-810 QNAYEK
+810 
-816 VENLTEDI
+816 
-824 FNNNK
+824 
-829 SNYYYQIDYYS
+829 
-840 KNKELALGSSYRVKT
+840 KT

-911 LMQYSIATI
+911 LMQYSIAAI

>member
-151 IDNYED
+151 IDIYED
-157 TYTEVKIKDCTQ
+157 TYTEVQIKDYTQ

-176 IYEDGKY
+176 IYENGEY

-254 DEDAH
+254 DEDAQ

-268 DFPIYIETSSEKY
+268 NF
-281 DYEPVENLSIETFY
+281 SIGNGYTI
-295 SNPEE
+295 STCP
-300 YWVKSEESE
+300 
-309 DFYYQVSQYNEEL
+309 QY
-322 TYYTRSYIAPTV
+322 
-334 DEEAKQ
+334 
-340 IKDIPVFNNAID
+340 NNAID
-352 DFNDSRTIFYLDTD
+352 SLNDGRYIFTLED
-366 ILDEETGKRDKSRW
+366 GKDY

-393 RTTDLTYPGD
+393 RTTDLVYPGD

-447 SWNTLVNADDNIF
+447 SWNTLVNEDNNIF

-621 IGHNPIRDDQLPENS
+621 IGHNPIRDGQLPENS

-641 SYFLDLSKNG
+641 SYFLDLATGG

-691 KDFLYNVQN
+691 EDFLYQVQN

-753 FYKVKELTNEELKT
+753 
-767 SGDIYYYYDST
+767 
-778 LDEYIIAKNLSYK
+778 EY
-791 QCTEDS
+791 EPDGV
-797 SFIASNTYYIKKN
+797 TYRI
-810 QNAYEK
+810 
-816 VENLTEDI
+816 
-824 FNNNK
+824 
-829 SNYYYQIDYYS
+829 
-840 KNKELALGSSYRVKT
+840 KT

-911 LMQYSIATI
+911 LMQYSIAAI

>member
-6 QDKEF
+6 QDKDF

-19 HKEIYAKIISLSF
+19 YKEIYAKIISLSF

-39 IEGRVTSGS
+39 IEGRVSSGS

-86 IGLKNNINKEYPN
+86 IGLKNNINKDYPN

-116 LTNSN
+116 LTNNN

-151 IDNYED
+151 IDIYED
-157 TYTEVKIKDCTQ
+157 TYSEVQIKDYTQ

-176 IYEDGKY
+176 IYENGEY

-192 KTKYYTKDTLLKQD
+192 NIKYYTKDILLKQE

-226 HNIII
+226 HNIVI

-254 DEDAH
+254 DEAAQ

-268 DFPIYIETSSEKY
+268 DF
-281 DYEPVENLSIETFY
+281 SIGNGYTI
-295 SNPEE
+295 STCP
-300 YWVKSEESE
+300 
-309 DFYYQVSQYNEEL
+309 QY
-322 TYYTRSYIAPTV
+322 
-334 DEEAKQ
+334 
-340 IKDIPVFNNAID
+340 NNAID
-352 DFNDSRTIFYLDTD
+352 SLNDGRYIFTLED
-366 ILDEETGKRDKSRW
+366 GKQY

-393 RTTDLTYPGD
+393 RTTDLVYPGD

-447 SWNTLVNADDNIF
+447 SWNTLVNADNNIF

-493 NDYSIWGTRKG
+493 NDYSIWGTRKS
-504 ISGAEIPI
+504 ITGAEIPI
-512 HARYAIHNKPVYYH
+512 HARYAIHNKPIYYH
-526 SYDGNTYTTLEMN
+526 SYDGNIYTTLEMN
-539 EVIKMP
+539 EI
-545 NRQKNPDGLNDDWWN
+545 
-560 IFDWAEYYKALTGEY
+560 I
-575 PTSYIGQY
+575 
-583 CKETTKLDLNA
+583 
-594 IFPPG
+594 
-599 YTWNINRPVFLFDVN
+599 
-614 KDGTLGY
+614 
-621 IGHNPIRDDQLPENS
+621 
-636 CWHTY
+636 
-641 SYFLDLSKNG
+641 
-651 NLAYIYKPKIP
+651 KIP
-662 TNVNINYKKVDW
+662 DIDAHYKKVDW

-691 KDFLYNVQN
+691 EDFLYNIQN
-700 NNLKMDGLSSYYPE
+700 NNLKIDGLSSYYPE

-753 FYKVKELTNEELKT
+753 
-767 SGDIYYYYDST
+767 
-778 LDEYIIAKNLSYK
+778 EYEPDGI
-791 QCTEDS
+791 
-797 SFIASNTYYIKKN
+797 TYRI
-810 QNAYEK
+810 
-816 VENLTEDI
+816 
-824 FNNNK
+824 
-829 SNYYYQIDYYS
+829 
-840 KNKELALGSSYRVKT
+840 KT
-855 VWNPFKEK
+855 VWNPFREK
-863 DTFTCDYYLKGD
+863 DTFTCDYYLKGEN
-875 TETDDYSATKYY
+875 ETDDYSATKYY

-911 LMQYSIATI
+911 LMQYSIAAI

-930 KITSIYFRNV
+930 KITSIYFTNV

-1008 NLEPNTLIYIY
+1008 NLEPNTLVYIY

>member
-151 IDNYED
+151 IDIYED
-157 TYTEVKIKDCTQ
+157 TYTEVQIKDYTQ

-334 DEEAKQ
+334 SEEAKQ

-366 ILDEETGKRDKSRW
+366 ILNEETGKRDKSRW

-393 RTTDLTYPGD
+393 RTTDLIYPGD

-621 IGHNPIRDDQLPENS
+621 IGHNPIRDNQLPENS

-641 SYFLDLSKNG
+641 SYFLDLATGG

-691 KDFLYNVQN
+691 EDFLYKVQT

-753 FYKVKELTNEELKT
+753 
-767 SGDIYYYYDST
+767 
-778 LDEYIIAKNLSYK
+778 EY
-791 QCTEDS
+791 EPDGV
-797 SFIASNTYYIKKN
+797 TYRI
-810 QNAYEK
+810 
-816 VENLTEDI
+816 
-824 FNNNK
+824 
-829 SNYYYQIDYYS
+829 
-840 KNKELALGSSYRVKT
+840 KT

-911 LMQYSIATI
+911 LMQYSIAAI

>member
-151 IDNYED
+151 IDIYED
-157 TYTEVKIKDCTQ
+157 TYSEVQIKDYTQ

-176 IYEDGKY
+176 IYENGEY

-192 KTKYYTKDTLLKQD
+192 KTKYYTKDILLKQD

-254 DEDAH
+254 DEAAQ

-268 DFPIYIETSSEKY
+268 DF
-281 DYEPVENLSIETFY
+281 SIGNGYTI
-295 SNPEE
+295 STCP
-300 YWVKSEESE
+300 
-309 DFYYQVSQYNEEL
+309 QY
-322 TYYTRSYIAPTV
+322 
-334 DEEAKQ
+334 
-340 IKDIPVFNNAID
+340 NNAID
-352 DFNDSRTIFYLDTD
+352 SLNDGRYIFTLED
-366 ILDEETGKRDKSRW
+366 GKKY

-393 RTTDLTYPGD
+393 RTTDLIYPGD

-599 YTWNINRPVFLFDVN
+599 NRWDINRPVFLFDVN

-621 IGHNPIRDDQLPENS
+621 IGHNPWKDGVLPEDS
-636 CWHTY
+636 CWHRY
-641 SYFLDLSKNG
+641 SYFLDLATDG

-662 TNVNINYKKVDW
+662 ANVNINYKKVDW

-691 KDFLYNVQN
+691 EDFLYNVQN

-753 FYKVKELTNEELKT
+753 
-767 SGDIYYYYDST
+767 
-778 LDEYIIAKNLSYK
+778 EY
-791 QCTEDS
+791 EPDGV
-797 SFIASNTYYIKKN
+797 TYRI
-810 QNAYEK
+810 
-816 VENLTEDI
+816 
-824 FNNNK
+824 
-829 SNYYYQIDYYS
+829 
-840 KNKELALGSSYRVKT
+840 KT

-911 LMQYSIATI
+911 LMQYSIAAI

>member
-32 DEKPLEQ
+32 DEKPQEQ

-151 IDNYED
+151 IDIYED
-157 TYTEVKIKDCTQ
+157 TYSEVQIKDYTQ

-176 IYEDGKY
+176 IYENGEY

-192 KTKYYTKDTLLKQD
+192 KTKYYTKDILLKQD

-254 DEDAH
+254 DEAAQ

-268 DFPIYIETSSEKY
+268 DF
-281 DYEPVENLSIETFY
+281 SIGNGYTI
-295 SNPEE
+295 STCP
-300 YWVKSEESE
+300 
-309 DFYYQVSQYNEEL
+309 QY
-322 TYYTRSYIAPTV
+322 
-334 DEEAKQ
+334 
-340 IKDIPVFNNAID
+340 NNAID
-352 DFNDSRTIFYLDTD
+352 SLNDGRYIFTLED
-366 ILDEETGKRDKSRW
+366 GKQY

-621 IGHNPIRDDQLPENS
+621 IGHNPSRDGKLPEDS

-641 SYFLDLSKNG
+641 DYFLNLAKKG

-767 SGDIYYYYDST
+767 SGNIYYYYDST
-778 LDEYIIAKNLSYK
+778 RDEYIIAKNLSYK

-855 VWNPFKEK
+855 VWNPFREK

-911 LMQYSIATI
+911 LMQYSIAAI

>member
-6 QDKEF
+6 QDKDF

-19 HKEIYAKIISLSF
+19 YKEIYAKIISLSF

-39 IEGRVTSGS
+39 IEGRVTSGC

-151 IDNYED
+151 IDIYED
-157 TYTEVKIKDCTQ
+157 TYSEVQIKDYTQ

-176 IYEDGKY
+176 IYENGEY

-192 KTKYYTKDTLLKQD
+192 NIKYYTKDILLKQD

-226 HNIII
+226 HNIVI

-254 DEDAH
+254 DETAQ
-259 IYTQMVIDE
+259 IYTQMIIDE
-268 DFPIYIETSSEKY
+268 DF
-281 DYEPVENLSIETFY
+281 SIGNGYTI
-295 SNPEE
+295 STCP
-300 YWVKSEESE
+300 
-309 DFYYQVSQYNEEL
+309 QY
-322 TYYTRSYIAPTV
+322 
-334 DEEAKQ
+334 
-340 IKDIPVFNNAID
+340 NNAID
-352 DFNDSRTIFYLDTD
+352 SLNDGRYIFTLED
-366 ILDEETGKRDKSRW
+366 GKEY

-393 RTTDLTYPGD
+393 RTTDLVYPGD

-447 SWNTLVNADDNIF
+447 SWNTLVNADNNIF

-493 NDYSIWGTRKG
+493 NDYSIWGTRKSITG
-504 ISGAEIPI
+504 VEIPI
-512 HARYAIHNKPVYYH
+512 HARYAIHNKPIYYH
-526 SYDGNTYTTLEMN
+526 SYDGNIYTTLEMN
-539 EVIKMP
+539 EII
-545 NRQKNPDGLNDDWWN
+545 NIPD
-560 IFDWAEYYKALTGEY
+560 I
-575 PTSYIGQY
+575 
-583 CKETTKLDLNA
+583 
-594 IFPPG
+594 
-599 YTWNINRPVFLFDVN
+599 DV
-614 KDGTLGY
+614 
-621 IGHNPIRDDQLPENS
+621 H
-636 CWHTY
+636 
-641 SYFLDLSKNG
+641 
-651 NLAYIYKPKIP
+651 
-662 TNVNINYKKVDW
+662 YKKVDW

-691 KDFLYNVQN
+691 EDFLYKVQN

-753 FYKVKELTNEELKT
+753 EYEPDGVTYK
-767 SGDIYYYYDST
+767 I
-778 LDEYIIAKNLSYK
+778 
-791 QCTEDS
+791 
-797 SFIASNTYYIKKN
+797 
-810 QNAYEK
+810 
-816 VENLTEDI
+816 
-824 FNNNK
+824 
-829 SNYYYQIDYYS
+829 
-840 KNKELALGSSYRVKT
+840 KT

-863 DTFTCDYYLKGD
+863 DTFTCDYYLKGEN
-875 TETDDYSATKYY
+875 ETDDYSATKYY

-946 NGQDYN
+946 NEQEYN

-972 FSISAQGKSAEEEM
+972 FSISTQGKSAEEEM

-998 GVTITAVPIY
+998 SVTITAVPIY
-1008 NLEPNTLIYIY
+1008 HLEPNTLVYIY

-1047 ATKIIEQVY
+1047 ATKIMEQIY

>member
-6 QDKEF
+6 QDKDF

-74 FYWGVSNKFTLE
+74 FYWGISNKFTLE

-140 GSLPSSIDFGK
+140 GNLPSSIDFGK
-151 IDNYED
+151 IDIYED
-157 TYTEVKIKDCTQ
+157 TYSEAKIKDYTQ

-176 IYEDGKY
+176 IYENGEY
-183 KISLNEFNE
+183 KISLSEFNE
-192 KTKYYTKDTLLKQD
+192 KIKYYTKDTLLKQD

-281 DYEPVENLSIETFY
+281 KYEPIEDLSMETFY

-300 YWVKSEESE
+300 YWVKSEESK
-309 DFYYQVSQYNEEL
+309 DFYYQISQYNEEL
-322 TYYTRSYIAPTV
+322 TYYIRSYIAPTV
-334 DEEAKQ
+334 SEEAKQ
-340 IKDIPVFNNAID
+340 IKDIPVFNNAIN
-352 DFNDSRTIFYLDTD
+352 DFNDFRTIFYLDTD

-447 SWNTLVNADDNIF
+447 SWNTLVNADNNIF
-460 ARDAVEESPY
+460 ARDAIEESPY

-504 ISGAEIPI
+504 ITGAEIPI

-545 NRQKNPDGLNDDWWN
+545 VRQKNPEGLNDDWWN
-560 IFDWAEYYKALTGEY
+560 IFDWAEYYKTLTGEY
-575 PTSYIGQY
+575 PASYIGQY

-599 YTWNINRPVFLFDVN
+599 NKWDINRPVFLFDVN

-621 IGHNPIRDDQLPENS
+621 VGHNPLEDGRLPEDS
-636 CWHTY
+636 CWHLY
-641 SYFLDLSKNG
+641 SYFLDLAKNG

-662 TNVNINYKKVDW
+662 AYVNINYKKVDW

-691 KDFLYNVQN
+691 EDFLYKVQT

-731 QLYDPNP
+731 QLYNPNP

-753 FYKVKELTNEELKT
+753 
-767 SGDIYYYYDST
+767 
-778 LDEYIIAKNLSYK
+778 EY
-791 QCTEDS
+791 EPDGV
-797 SFIASNTYYIKKN
+797 TYRI
-810 QNAYEK
+810 
-816 VENLTEDI
+816 
-824 FNNNK
+824 
-829 SNYYYQIDYYS
+829 
-840 KNKELALGSSYRVKT
+840 KT

-863 DTFTCDYYLKGD
+863 DTFTCDYYLKGEN
-875 TETDDYSATKYY
+875 ETDDYSATKYY

-911 LMQYSIATI
+911 LMQYSIAAI

-1008 NLEPNTLIYIY
+1008 NLEPNTLVYIY

>member
-86 IGLKNNINKEYPN
+86 IGLKNNINKDYPN

-151 IDNYED
+151 IDIYED
-157 TYTEVKIKDCTQ
+157 TYTEVQIEDYTQ

-176 IYEDGKY
+176 IYENGEY
-183 KISLNEFNE
+183 KLSLSEFNE
-192 KTKYYTKDTLLKQD
+192 KAKYYTKDVLLRQD

-254 DEDAH
+254 DEAAQ
-259 IYTQMVIDE
+259 IYTQMIIDE
-268 DFPIYIETSSEKY
+268 DF
-281 DYEPVENLSIETFY
+281 SIGNGYTI
-295 SNPEE
+295 STCP
-300 YWVKSEESE
+300 
-309 DFYYQVSQYNEEL
+309 QY
-322 TYYTRSYIAPTV
+322 
-334 DEEAKQ
+334 
-340 IKDIPVFNNAID
+340 NNAID
-352 DFNDSRTIFYLDTD
+352 TLNDGRYIFTLED
-366 ILDEETGKRDKSRW
+366 GKEY

-393 RTTDLTYPGD
+393 RTTDLIYPGD

-641 SYFLDLSKNG
+641 SYFLDLATGG

-691 KDFLYNVQN
+691 EDFLYQVQN

-753 FYKVKELTNEELKT
+753 
-767 SGDIYYYYDST
+767 
-778 LDEYIIAKNLSYK
+778 EY
-791 QCTEDS
+791 EPDGV
-797 SFIASNTYYIKKN
+797 TYRI
-810 QNAYEK
+810 
-816 VENLTEDI
+816 
-824 FNNNK
+824 
-829 SNYYYQIDYYS
+829 
-840 KNKELALGSSYRVKT
+840 KT

-875 TETDDYSATKYY
+875 TETDNYSATKYY

-911 LMQYSIATI
+911 LMQYSIAAI

>member
-6 QDKEF
+6 QNKDF

-19 HKEIYAKIISLSF
+19 YKEIYAKIISLSF

-151 IDNYED
+151 IDIYED
-157 TYTEVKIKDCTQ
+157 TYSEVQIKDYTQ

-176 IYEDGKY
+176 IYENGEY

-192 KTKYYTKDTLLKQD
+192 NIKYYTKDILLKQD

-226 HNIII
+226 HNIVI

-254 DEDAH
+254 DETAQ
-259 IYTQMVIDE
+259 IYTQMIIDE
-268 DFPIYIETSSEKY
+268 DF
-281 DYEPVENLSIETFY
+281 SIGNGYTI
-295 SNPEE
+295 STCP
-300 YWVKSEESE
+300 
-309 DFYYQVSQYNEEL
+309 QY
-322 TYYTRSYIAPTV
+322 
-334 DEEAKQ
+334 
-340 IKDIPVFNNAID
+340 NNAID
-352 DFNDSRTIFYLDTD
+352 SLNDGRYIFTLED
-366 ILDEETGKRDKSRW
+366 GKKY

-388 ATAGY
+388 TTAGY
-393 RTTDLTYPGD
+393 RTTDLVYPGD

-447 SWNTLVNADDNIF
+447 SWNTLVNADNNIF

-493 NDYSIWGTRKG
+493 NDYSIWGTRKS
-504 ISGAEIPI
+504 ITGAEIPI

-526 SYDGNTYTTLEMN
+526 SYDGNIYTTLEMN
-539 EVIKMP
+539 EI
-545 NRQKNPDGLNDDWWN
+545 
-560 IFDWAEYYKALTGEY
+560 I
-575 PTSYIGQY
+575 
-583 CKETTKLDLNA
+583 
-594 IFPPG
+594 
-599 YTWNINRPVFLFDVN
+599 
-614 KDGTLGY
+614 
-621 IGHNPIRDDQLPENS
+621 
-636 CWHTY
+636 
-641 SYFLDLSKNG
+641 
-651 NLAYIYKPKIP
+651 KIP
-662 TNVNINYKKVDW
+662 DIDVHYKKVDW

-691 KDFLYNVQN
+691 EDFLYNIQN
-700 NNLKMDGLSSYYPE
+700 NNLKTDGLSSYYPE

-753 FYKVKELTNEELKT
+753 
-767 SGDIYYYYDST
+767 
-778 LDEYIIAKNLSYK
+778 EY
-791 QCTEDS
+791 EPDGV
-797 SFIASNTYYIKKN
+797 TYRI
-810 QNAYEK
+810 
-816 VENLTEDI
+816 
-824 FNNNK
+824 
-829 SNYYYQIDYYS
+829 
-840 KNKELALGSSYRVKT
+840 KT

-911 LMQYSIATI
+911 LMQYSIAAI

-946 NGQDYN
+946 NRQDYN

-1047 ATKIIEQVY
+1047 ATKIMEQIY

>member
-6 QDKEF
+6 QDKDF

-48 INIDGT
+48 INIDGA

-126 NGKDKMCLLNGEIG
+126 NGKDKMCLLNGEISG
-140 GSLPSSIDFGK
+140 NLPSSIDFGK
-151 IDNYED
+151 IDIYED
-157 TYTEVKIKDCTQ
+157 TYSEAKIKDYTQ

-176 IYEDGKY
+176 IYENGEY
-183 KISLNEFNE
+183 KISLSEFNE

-268 DFPIYIETSSEKY
+268 DFPIYIETSPEKY
-281 DYEPVENLSIETFY
+281 KYEPIEDLSMETFY

-322 TYYTRSYIAPTV
+322 IYYTRSYIAPTV
-334 DEEAKQ
+334 DEKAKQ
-340 IKDIPVFNNAID
+340 IKDIPVFNNAIN

-393 RTTDLTYPGD
+393 RTTDLIYPGD

-447 SWNTLVNADDNIF
+447 SWNTLVNADNNIF
-460 ARDAVEESPY
+460 ARDAIEESPY

-504 ISGAEIPI
+504 ITGAEIPI

-545 NRQKNPDGLNDDWWN
+545 VRQKNPEGLNDDWWN
-560 IFDWAEYYKALTGEY
+560 IFDWAEYYKTLTGEY
-575 PTSYIGQY
+575 PASYIGQY

-599 YTWNINRPVFLFDVN
+599 NKWDINRPVFLFDVN

-621 IGHNPIRDDQLPENS
+621 VGHNPLEDGRLPEDS
-636 CWHTY
+636 CWHLY
-641 SYFLDLSKNG
+641 SYFLDLAKNG

-738 DIIYDTEGGYYSEEK
+738 NIIYDTEGGYYSEEK
-753 FYKVKELTNEELKT
+753 
-767 SGDIYYYYDST
+767 
-778 LDEYIIAKNLSYK
+778 EYEPDGI
-791 QCTEDS
+791 
-797 SFIASNTYYIKKN
+797 TYRI
-810 QNAYEK
+810 
-816 VENLTEDI
+816 
-824 FNNNK
+824 
-829 SNYYYQIDYYS
+829 
-840 KNKELALGSSYRVKT
+840 KT

-863 DTFTCDYYLKGD
+863 DTFTCDYYLKGEN
-875 TETDDYSATKYY
+875 ETDDYSATKYY

-911 LMQYSIATI
+911 LMQYSIAAI
-920 GDRPKVVNDS
+920 GDRPKIVNDS

-986 NELFNNYSYCSE
+986 NALFNNYSYCSE

-1008 NLEPNTLIYIY
+1008 NLEPNTLVYIY

>member
-151 IDNYED
+151 IDIYED
-157 TYTEVKIKDCTQ
+157 TYTEVQIEDYTQ

-176 IYEDGKY
+176 IYENGEY
-183 KISLNEFNE
+183 KLSLSEFNE
-192 KTKYYTKDTLLKQD
+192 KAKYYTKDVLLRQD

-254 DEDAH
+254 DEAAQ
-259 IYTQMVIDE
+259 IYTQMIIDE
-268 DFPIYIETSSEKY
+268 DF
-281 DYEPVENLSIETFY
+281 SIGNGYTI
-295 SNPEE
+295 STCP
-300 YWVKSEESE
+300 
-309 DFYYQVSQYNEEL
+309 QY
-322 TYYTRSYIAPTV
+322 
-334 DEEAKQ
+334 
-340 IKDIPVFNNAID
+340 NNAID
-352 DFNDSRTIFYLDTD
+352 TLNDGRYIFTLED
-366 ILDEETGKRDKSRW
+366 GKEY

-393 RTTDLTYPGD
+393 RTTDLIYPGD

-545 NRQKNPDGLNDDWWN
+545 NRQKNPDRLNDDWWN

-621 IGHNPIRDDQLPENS
+621 IGHNPIRDGQLPENS

-641 SYFLDLSKNG
+641 SYFLDLATGG

-691 KDFLYNVQN
+691 EDFLYQVQN

-753 FYKVKELTNEELKT
+753 
-767 SGDIYYYYDST
+767 
-778 LDEYIIAKNLSYK
+778 EY
-791 QCTEDS
+791 EPDGV
-797 SFIASNTYYIKKN
+797 TYRI
-810 QNAYEK
+810 
-816 VENLTEDI
+816 
-824 FNNNK
+824 
-829 SNYYYQIDYYS
+829 
-840 KNKELALGSSYRVKT
+840 KT

-911 LMQYSIATI
+911 LMQYSIAAI

-998 GVTITAVPIY
+998 GVTITAIPIY

>member
-6 QDKEF
+6 QDKDF

-86 IGLKNNINKEYPN
+86 IGLKNNIDKEYPN

-151 IDNYED
+151 IDIYED
-157 TYTEVKIKDCTQ
+157 TYSEVQIKDYTQ

-176 IYEDGKY
+176 VYENGEY
-183 KISLNEFNE
+183 KISLSEFNE
-192 KTKYYTKDTLLKQD
+192 KTKYYTKDILLKQD

-254 DEDAH
+254 DEDVQ

-268 DFPIYIETSSEKY
+268 DFPIYIETSPENY
-281 DYEPVENLSIETFY
+281 NYEPVENLSMETFY

-322 TYYTRSYIAPTV
+322 TYYIRSYIAPTV
-334 DEEAKQ
+334 SEEAKQ
-340 IKDIPVFNNAID
+340 IKDIPVFNNAIN

-447 SWNTLVNADDNIF
+447 SWNTLVNADNNIF
-460 ARDAVEESPY
+460 ARDAIEESPY

-504 ISGAEIPI
+504 ITGAEIPI

-545 NRQKNPDGLNDDWWN
+545 VRQKNPEGLDDNWWN

-575 PTSYIGQY
+575 PASYIGQY

-599 YTWNINRPVFLFDVN
+599 NKWDINRPVFLFDVN

-621 IGHNPIRDDQLPENS
+621 VGHNPWEDGRLPEDS
-636 CWHTY
+636 CWHLY
-641 SYFLDLSKNG
+641 SYFLDLAKNG

-662 TNVNINYKKVDW
+662 ANVNINYKKVDW

-691 KDFLYNVQN
+691 EDFLYKVQT

-753 FYKVKELTNEELKT
+753 EYEPDGVTYK
-767 SGDIYYYYDST
+767 I
-778 LDEYIIAKNLSYK
+778 
-791 QCTEDS
+791 
-797 SFIASNTYYIKKN
+797 
-810 QNAYEK
+810 
-816 VENLTEDI
+816 
-824 FNNNK
+824 
-829 SNYYYQIDYYS
+829 
-840 KNKELALGSSYRVKT
+840 KT

-863 DTFTCDYYLKGD
+863 DTFTCDYYLKGEN
-875 TETDDYSATKYY
+875 ETDDYSATKYY

-911 LMQYSIATI
+911 LMQYSIAAI

-1008 NLEPNTLIYIY
+1008 NLEPNTLVYIY

>member
-151 IDNYED
+151 IDIYED
-157 TYTEVKIKDCTQ
+157 TYTEVQIKDYTQ
-169 YVANKYY
+169 YIANKYY
-176 IYEDGKY
+176 IYENGEY
-183 KISLNEFNE
+183 KLSLSEFNE
-192 KTKYYTKDTLLKQD
+192 KTKYYTKDILLRQD

-254 DEDAH
+254 DEDAQ

-268 DFPIYIETSSEKY
+268 NF
-281 DYEPVENLSIETFY
+281 SIGNGYTI
-295 SNPEE
+295 STCP
-300 YWVKSEESE
+300 
-309 DFYYQVSQYNEEL
+309 QY
-322 TYYTRSYIAPTV
+322 
-334 DEEAKQ
+334 
-340 IKDIPVFNNAID
+340 NNAID
-352 DFNDSRTIFYLDTD
+352 SLNDGRYIFTLED
-366 ILDEETGKRDKSRW
+366 GKDY

-393 RTTDLTYPGD
+393 RTTDLVYPGD
-403 LISSVGESLTS
+403 LISSAGESLTS

-447 SWNTLVNADDNIF
+447 SWNTLVNEDNNIF

-575 PTSYIGQY
+575 PASYIGQY

-621 IGHNPIRDDQLPENS
+621 IGHNPIRDNQLPENS

-641 SYFLDLSKNG
+641 SYFLDLATGG

-691 KDFLYNVQN
+691 EDFLYKVQT

-753 FYKVKELTNEELKT
+753 
-767 SGDIYYYYDST
+767 
-778 LDEYIIAKNLSYK
+778 EY
-791 QCTEDS
+791 EPDGV
-797 SFIASNTYYIKKN
+797 TYRI
-810 QNAYEK
+810 
-816 VENLTEDI
+816 
-824 FNNNK
+824 
-829 SNYYYQIDYYS
+829 
-840 KNKELALGSSYRVKT
+840 KT

-911 LMQYSIATI
+911 LMQYSIAAI

>member
-151 IDNYED
+151 IDIYED
-157 TYTEVKIKDCTQ
+157 TYTEVQIKDYTQ
-169 YVANKYY
+169 YIANKYY
-176 IYEDGKY
+176 IYENGEY
-183 KISLNEFNE
+183 KLSLSEFNE
-192 KTKYYTKDTLLKQD
+192 KTKYYTKDILLRQD

-254 DEDAH
+254 DEDAQ

-268 DFPIYIETSSEKY
+268 NF
-281 DYEPVENLSIETFY
+281 SIGNGYTI
-295 SNPEE
+295 STCP
-300 YWVKSEESE
+300 
-309 DFYYQVSQYNEEL
+309 QY
-322 TYYTRSYIAPTV
+322 
-334 DEEAKQ
+334 
-340 IKDIPVFNNAID
+340 NNAID
-352 DFNDSRTIFYLDTD
+352 SLNDGRYIFTLED
-366 ILDEETGKRDKSRW
+366 GKDY

-393 RTTDLTYPGD
+393 RTTDLVYPGD
-403 LISSVGESLTS
+403 LISSAGESLTS

-447 SWNTLVNADDNIF
+447 SWNTLVNEDNNIF

-575 PTSYIGQY
+575 PASYIGQY

-621 IGHNPIRDDQLPENS
+621 IGHNPIRDNQLPENS

-641 SYFLDLSKNG
+641 SYFLDLATGG

-691 KDFLYNVQN
+691 EDFLYKVQT

-753 FYKVKELTNEELKT
+753 
-767 SGDIYYYYDST
+767 
-778 LDEYIIAKNLSYK
+778 EY
-791 QCTEDS
+791 EPDGV
-797 SFIASNTYYIKKN
+797 TYRI
-810 QNAYEK
+810 
-816 VENLTEDI
+816 
-824 FNNNK
+824 
-829 SNYYYQIDYYS
+829 
-840 KNKELALGSSYRVKT
+840 KT

-911 LMQYSIATI
+911 LMQYSIAAI

-1008 NLEPNTLIYIY
+1008 NLEPNTLVYIY

>member
-1 MKNPL
+1 MKNPF

-32 DEKPLEQ
+32 DEKPQEQ

-151 IDNYED
+151 IDIYED
-157 TYTEVKIKDCTQ
+157 TYSEVQIKDYTQ

-176 IYEDGKY
+176 IYENGEY

-192 KTKYYTKDTLLKQD
+192 KTKYYTKDILLKQD

-254 DEDAH
+254 DEAAQ

-268 DFPIYIETSSEKY
+268 NF
-281 DYEPVENLSIETFY
+281 SIGNGYTI
-295 SNPEE
+295 STCP
-300 YWVKSEESE
+300 
-309 DFYYQVSQYNEEL
+309 QY
-322 TYYTRSYIAPTV
+322 
-334 DEEAKQ
+334 
-340 IKDIPVFNNAID
+340 NNAID
-352 DFNDSRTIFYLDTD
+352 SLNDGRYIFTL
-366 ILDEETGKRDKSRW
+366 ENGKKY

-393 RTTDLTYPGD
+393 RTTDLIYPGD

-460 ARDAVEESPY
+460 VRDAVEESPY

-545 NRQKNPDGLNDDWWN
+545 NRQKNPEGLDDNWWN
-560 IFDWAEYYKALTGEY
+560 IFDWAEYYKVLTGEY
-575 PTSYIGQY
+575 PASYIGQY

-621 IGHNPIRDDQLPENS
+621 IGHNPIRDGQLPEDS

-691 KDFLYNVQN
+691 EDFLYKVQT

-738 DIIYDTEGGYYSEEK
+738 NIIYDTEGGYYSEEK
-753 FYKVKELTNEELKT
+753 
-767 SGDIYYYYDST
+767 
-778 LDEYIIAKNLSYK
+778 EY
-791 QCTEDS
+791 EPDGV
-797 SFIASNTYYIKKN
+797 TYRI
-810 QNAYEK
+810 
-816 VENLTEDI
+816 
-824 FNNNK
+824 
-829 SNYYYQIDYYS
+829 
-840 KNKELALGSSYRVKT
+840 KT

-911 LMQYSIATI
+911 LMQYSIAAI

-1008 NLEPNTLIYIY
+1008 NLEPNTLVYIY

>member
-6 QDKEF
+6 QDKDF

-151 IDNYED
+151 IDIYED
-157 TYTEVKIKDCTQ
+157 TYSEVQIKDYTQ

-176 IYEDGKY
+176 IYENGEY

-254 DEDAH
+254 DEAAQ

-268 DFPIYIETSSEKY
+268 DF
-281 DYEPVENLSIETFY
+281 SIGNGYTI
-295 SNPEE
+295 STCP
-300 YWVKSEESE
+300 
-309 DFYYQVSQYNEEL
+309 QY
-322 TYYTRSYIAPTV
+322 
-334 DEEAKQ
+334 
-340 IKDIPVFNNAID
+340 NNAID
-352 DFNDSRTIFYLDTD
+352 SLNDGRYIFTLED
-366 ILDEETGKRDKSRW
+366 GKKY

-447 SWNTLVNADDNIF
+447 SWNTLVNADNNIF
-460 ARDAVEESPY
+460 ARDAIEESPY

-504 ISGAEIPI
+504 ITGAEIPI

-539 EVIKMP
+539 
-545 NRQKNPDGLNDDWWN
+545 
-560 IFDWAEYYKALTGEY
+560 
-575 PTSYIGQY
+575 
-583 CKETTKLDLNA
+583 
-594 IFPPG
+594 
-599 YTWNINRPVFLFDVN
+599 N
-614 KDGTLGY
+614 KD
-621 IGHNPIRDDQLPENS
+621 
-636 CWHTY
+636 
-641 SYFLDLSKNG
+641 
-651 NLAYIYKPKIP
+651 
-662 TNVNINYKKVDW
+662 VNYKKVDW

-691 KDFLYNVQN
+691 EDFLYNVQN

-753 FYKVKELTNEELKT
+753 
-767 SGDIYYYYDST
+767 
-778 LDEYIIAKNLSYK
+778 EYEPDGI
-791 QCTEDS
+791 
-797 SFIASNTYYIKKN
+797 TYRI
-810 QNAYEK
+810 
-816 VENLTEDI
+816 
-824 FNNNK
+824 
-829 SNYYYQIDYYS
+829 
-840 KNKELALGSSYRVKT
+840 KT

-863 DTFTCDYYLKGD
+863 DTFTCDYYLKGED
-875 TETDDYSATKYY
+875 ETDDYSATKYY

-911 LMQYSIATI
+911 LMQYSIAAI
-920 GDRPKVVNDS
+920 GDRPKIVNDS

-946 NGQDYN
+946 NEQDYN

-1008 NLEPNTLIYIY
+1008 NLEPNTLVYIY

>member
-151 IDNYED
+151 IDIYED
-157 TYTEVKIKDCTQ
+157 TYTEVQIKDYTQ
-169 YVANKYY
+169 YIANKYY
-176 IYEDGKY
+176 IYENGEY
-183 KISLNEFNE
+183 KLSLSEFNE
-192 KTKYYTKDTLLKQD
+192 KTKYYTKDILLRQD

-254 DEDAH
+254 DEAAQ
-259 IYTQMVIDE
+259 IYTQMIIDE
-268 DFPIYIETSSEKY
+268 DF
-281 DYEPVENLSIETFY
+281 SIGNGYTI
-295 SNPEE
+295 STCP
-300 YWVKSEESE
+300 
-309 DFYYQVSQYNEEL
+309 QY
-322 TYYTRSYIAPTV
+322 
-334 DEEAKQ
+334 
-340 IKDIPVFNNAID
+340 NNAID
-352 DFNDSRTIFYLDTD
+352 TLNDGRYIFTLED
-366 ILDEETGKRDKSRW
+366 GKEY

-393 RTTDLTYPGD
+393 RATDLIYPGD

-621 IGHNPIRDDQLPENS
+621 IGHNPIRDNQLPENS

-641 SYFLDLSKNG
+641 SYFLDLATGG

-691 KDFLYNVQN
+691 EDFLYKVQT

-753 FYKVKELTNEELKT
+753 
-767 SGDIYYYYDST
+767 
-778 LDEYIIAKNLSYK
+778 EY
-791 QCTEDS
+791 EPDGV
-797 SFIASNTYYIKKN
+797 TYRI
-810 QNAYEK
+810 
-816 VENLTEDI
+816 
-824 FNNNK
+824 
-829 SNYYYQIDYYS
+829 
-840 KNKELALGSSYRVKT
+840 KT

-911 LMQYSIATI
+911 LMQYSIAAI

>member
-1 MKNPL
+1 MKNPF

-86 IGLKNNINKEYPN
+86 IGLKNNISKDYPN

-151 IDNYED
+151 IDIYED
-157 TYTEVKIKDCTQ
+157 TYSEVQIKDYTQ

-176 IYEDGKY
+176 IYENGEY

-192 KTKYYTKDTLLKQD
+192 KTKYYTKDILLKQD

-254 DEDAH
+254 DEAAQ

-268 DFPIYIETSSEKY
+268 DF
-281 DYEPVENLSIETFY
+281 SIGNGYTI
-295 SNPEE
+295 STCP
-300 YWVKSEESE
+300 
-309 DFYYQVSQYNEEL
+309 QY
-322 TYYTRSYIAPTV
+322 
-334 DEEAKQ
+334 
-340 IKDIPVFNNAID
+340 NNAID
-352 DFNDSRTIFYLDTD
+352 SLNDGRYIFTLED
-366 ILDEETGKRDKSRW
+366 GKKY

-447 SWNTLVNADDNIF
+447 SWNTLVNADNNIF
-460 ARDAVEESPY
+460 ARDAIEESPY

-504 ISGAEIPI
+504 ITGAEIPI

-545 NRQKNPDGLNDDWWN
+545 VRQKNPEGLDDNWWN

-575 PTSYIGQY
+575 PASYIGQY

-599 YTWNINRPVFLFDVN
+599 YTWNVNRPVFLFDVN

-621 IGHNPIRDDQLPENS
+621 IGHNPSKDGQLPEDS

-641 SYFLDLSKNG
+641 SYFLDLAKDG

-691 KDFLYNVQN
+691 EDFLYKVQT

-753 FYKVKELTNEELKT
+753 FYKVKELTNEEFKT

-778 LDEYIIAKNLSYK
+778 LDKYIIAKNLSYK

-797 SFIASNTYYIKKN
+797 SFIASKTYYIKSGN
-810 QNAYEK
+810 NIYEK
-816 VENLTEDI
+816 VENLTENI
-824 FNNNK
+824 FNTNK
-829 SNYYYQIDYYS
+829 TNYYYQIDYYT
-840 KNKELALGSSYRVKT
+840 KDKTLALDNSYHIKE

-863 DTFTCDYYLKGD
+863 DTFTCDYYLKGEN
-875 TETDDYSATKYY
+875 ETDDYSATKYY

-911 LMQYSIATI
+911 LMQYSIAAI

-1008 NLEPNTLIYIY
+1008 NLEPNTLVYIY